1 MENRNV
7 HIGQVIHCSGTVFV
21 GYDAIREDFF
31 RVGEIEDGYFRA
43 CNLNGPSNW
52 YSFNMDGTM
61 RGDSRGGSEY
71 GGFRIGNAWKTLCVV
86 SFDSPLLRAMEIL
99 SGVDVN
105 LEGISKIYSL
115 LTKVKDAGGLKE
127 HLVPQELRCVPA
139 RVTMSGAGWLGVD
152 KEYNRMVCLTIPVSQ
167 IGLRDD
173 CDWYGIRG
181 SRLVAKFRNDGTF
194 CGETSV
200 SLRDE
205 YHDSRDV
212 MVGGEFLDIDS
223 KWLPVVEAVLRFHS
237 CVLPS
242 PSTMYLVPPI
252 IYCAKAVMDACI
264 GKDVK
269 AIPEYF
275 RINL

>member
-7 HIGQVIHCSGTVFV
+7 HIGQVIHCSGTVFI

-61 RGDSRGGSEY
+61 RGDSRGGKEY
-71 GGFRIGNAWKTLCVV
+71 GGFRVGNAWKTLRIV

-99 SGVDVN
+99 AGEDVR

-115 LTKVKDAGGLKE
+115 LTKVKDVGELKD

-139 RVTMSGAGWLGVD
+139 RITMRGAGWLGTVE
-152 KEYNRMVCLTIPVSQ
+152 EYSRIVCLTIPVSH

-173 CDWYGIRG
+173 CDWYWIRG
-181 SRLVAKFRNDGTF
+181 SRLVAKLRNDGTF

-205 YHDSRDV
+205 YHCRDV

-223 KWLPVVEAVLRFHS
+223 KWLPVVEAVLRFRS
-237 CVLPS
+237 CALPS

-252 IYCAKAVMDACI
+252 IHCAKAVMDVCV
-264 GKDVK
+264 GVDVK